1 METITI
7 DNISGYSIVYKDNK
21 LILTP
26 LKKVVFEPEIY
37 DHITKCSIISFT
49 ISNIKIG
56 KLKFNSIL
64 SDIWNT
70 MTEYDIIKNTSYRFK
85 YKHELKTDKDII
97 NFKNHLTN
105 INMYYC
111 NKSGI
116 DTFREIV
123 KMVKL
128 NKLSM
133 NMIIENRE
141 KQIIELNI

>member
-37 DHITKCSIISFT
+37 DHITKCNIMSCT
-49 ISNIKIG
+49 ISNIKIE

-70 MTEYDIIKNTSYRFK
+70 MTEYDIIKHASYTFK
-85 YKHELKTDKDII
+85 YKHQLEEEKDKK
-97 NFKNHLTN
+97 NFKNYQQN
-105 INMYYC
+105 IKMYYYG
-111 NKSGI
+111 KSARE
-116 DTFREIV
+116 TFREIV

-133 NMIIENRE
+133 DMVIEKSN
-141 KQIIELNI
+141 KQLIEFNI